1 MAYFPLFVNL
11 EGRRVLVV
19 GGGKIAARR
28 IRTLLEFGC
37 EITVVAP
44 EVGEEL
50 LEMLDPDAGTVY
62 AEEERKSEK
71 VTPGSC
77 RIIWKRKKYEIK
89 DPEAI
94 SADPMETDKFTF
106 VLAAATPEVNAQ
118 VVRECRKKISRS
130 TMRRTGINVIFIFR
144 GLRRMATRSSESH
157 PVGEIISWRRRF
169 RRLCGTYYMSKI
181 FRFRP

>member
-50 LEMLDPDAGTVY
+50 REMLEPDVGTVCSG
-62 AEEERKSEK
+62 EERKSGK

-89 DPEAI
+89 EPEAI

-106 VLAAATPEVNAQ
+106 VLAAATPEN
-118 VVRECRKKISRS
+118 KNH
-130 TMRRTGINVIFIFR
+130 TGP
-144 GLRRMATRSSESH
+144 GPTH
-157 PVGEIISWRRRF
+157 
-169 RRLCGTYYMSKI
+169 C
-181 FRFRP
+181 

>member
-50 LEMLDPDAGTVY
+50 LEMLGPDAGTVY
-62 AEEERKSEK
+62 AEEERKSGK

-106 VLAAATPEVNAQ
+106 VLAAATPDINAQ
-118 VVRECRKKISRS
+118 VVRE
-130 TMRRTGINVIFIFR
+130 
-144 GLRRMATRSSESH
+144 
-157 PVGEIISWRRRF
+157 
-169 RRLCGTYYMSKI
+169 
-181 FRFRP
+181 